1 MSDISEF
8 VVFWLSIKPYYWVI
22 SSGKNNNLC
31 DCIFINDEI
40 IIKIQP
46 PHSITLIAYKS
57 LTISTIPLLFDEC
70 QTKTL
75 LDTKIWLKYFKF
87 QSSLIHFPLL
97 VSHFFKDKQP
107 PIEPLLQNR
116 SAWTNPW
123 KLLANA
129 DYLKFSRL
137 FVPLLPREER
147 LSFWPPLQDCRP
159 APLTS
164 TTMRKRD

>member
-1 MSDISEF
+1 M
-8 VVFWLSIKPYYWVI
+8 KPYYWVI
-22 SSGKNNNLC
+22 SSEENSNLC
-31 DCIFINDEI
+31 DCVFNNDEI

-46 PHSITLIAYKS
+46 PHSITLSAHKS
-57 LTISTIPLLFDEC
+57 LTLPTIPLLSDEC

-107 PIEPLLQNR
+107 PIEPLLQSR
-116 SAWTNPW
+116 FTWTNLW

-147 LSFWPPLQDCRP
+147 LSFWPPLQDCQP
-159 APLTS
+159 VLLTS